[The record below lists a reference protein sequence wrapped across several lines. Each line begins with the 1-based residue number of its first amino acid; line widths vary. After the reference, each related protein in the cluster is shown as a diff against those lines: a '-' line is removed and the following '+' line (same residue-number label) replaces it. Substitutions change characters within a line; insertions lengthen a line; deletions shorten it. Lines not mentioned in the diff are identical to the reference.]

1 MVYAGTPERI
11 GGTQGIPLESMR
23 LKHVRDGY
31 EDFEWLKLLEN
42 ATSRVHVMSFVQRFM
57 RAPSDYT
64 DDVAAFEAVRLRVEL
79 TEPRT
84 ELIKRKCEA
93 IVSIRGAAKGTAAE
107 PSTSFKEKE
116 GRRRASRQI
125 LLA

>member
-31 EDFEWLKLLEN
+31 EDYEWLKLLEN
-42 ATSRVHVMSFVQRFM
+42 VTSRAHVMSFVQRFM

-64 DDVAAFEAVRLRVEL
+64 DDAAAFEAVRLS
-79 TEPRT
+79 
-84 ELIKRKCEA
+84 IGHA
-93 IVSIRGAAKGTAAE
+93 IEKAARQQVRRG
-107 PSTSFKEKE
+107 S
-116 GRRRASRQI
+116 
-125 LLA
+125 

>member
-31 EDFEWLKLLEN
+31 EDYEWLKLLEN
-42 ATSRVHVMSFVQRFM
+42 ATSRAHVMSFVQRFM

-64 DDVAAFEAVRLRVEL
+64 DDAAAFESVRLSIGHAIEKAL
-79 TEPRT
+79 GS
-84 ELIKRKCEA
+84 KRE
-93 IVSIRGAAKGTAAE
+93 
-107 PSTSFKEKE
+107 E
-116 GRRRASRQI
+116 GRES
-125 LLA
+125 